1 MAKSARLG
9 RGQRYFWL
17 HHHQLPPGSRHDTHI
32 VLDPPLPEGI
42 APVRIKAALNYL
54 VRRHEALRTT
64 FPIGADGLPEQRIHP
79 PAALPVR
86 QATVEADGTPSPAEA
101 VRQCTQE
108 DFDLAADWPVR
119 ACLVTAAG
127 VPRRLVLVLNHVA
140 FDDWSIDTFLTELAA
155 LLAGA
160 VAGRPAQLPA
170 VLTQPAELAAAEGAA
185 TGPAHADRTG
195 PWREEIARLP
205 ADLFAARREPAAAP
219 PAAGSA
225 ALTSPRL
232 LPASRAVAAR
242 CRVWPSAV
250 HLAAFAATAAAW
262 TGGRR
267 VPFWLFT
274 SHRDGDASMD
284 VLTCMF
290 APLLTAV
297 DLADDPA
304 FSEIVRRT
312 ADALERAKGLPGTAY
327 DETLE
332 LLAEE
337 GARRGAEVRVET
349 ELNFLNYAPRS
360 CGTTRTRLV
369 RNPEPEAWARSGSDA
384 YFRIHEWAD
393 GVTVALRAAG
403 SVLPAD
409 DVERFLRGYEELI
422 VAHADEAVDRP
433 LSEITRVLDFPAP
446 APAPASAPAP
456 HGAAPA
462 TSPGAPE
469 PAVRPAAAAALV
481 AAVGRVNGLDT
492 VDPTAG
498 YVAAGGRLLRAP
510 RVLEV
515 LHDGGWTGLGVRD
528 LGGVRPLA
536 ALAGRLTEV

>member
-42 APVRIKAALNYL
+42 APVRIKAALNHL

-64 FPIGADGLPEQRIHP
+64 FPIGADGLPEQRVHP

-86 QATVEADGTPSPAEA
+86 HATVEADGTPSPAEA
-101 VRQCTQE
+101 VRRCTRE

-127 VPRRLVLVLNHVA
+127 VPKRLVLVLNHVA
-140 FDDWSIDTFLTELAA
+140 FDDWSIATFLGELAA
-155 LLAGA
+155 LLGGA

-170 VLTQPAELAAAEGAA
+170 VTVRPAELAAAEPDAP
-185 TGPAHADRTG
+185 GPADAGRTA
-195 PWREEIARLP
+195 PWREEIRRLP
-205 ADLFAARREPAAAP
+205 ADLFASRRAPAATPPAAA
-219 PAAGSA
+219 GA

-232 LPASRAVAAR
+232 LAAARTVAAR

-250 HLAAFAATAAAW
+250 HLGAFAATAAAW
-262 TGGRR
+262 TGSHR

-274 SHRDGDASMD
+274 SHRDDEAGMD

-297 DLADDPA
+297 DLTDDPS
-304 FSEIVRRT
+304 FPEIVRRT
-312 ADALERAKGLPGTAY
+312 AEALERAKDLPRTAY

-337 GARRGAEVRVET
+337 GTRRGAEVRVET

-369 RNPEPEAWARSGSDA
+369 RNPDPEAWAQSGSDV

-403 SVLPAD
+403 SVLPAED
-409 DVERFLRGYEELI
+409 IERFLRGYEELI
-422 VAHADEAVDRP
+422 VAHTDEAVDRP
-433 LSEITRVLDFPAP
+433 LSEITRVLDFPT
-446 APAPASAPAP
+446 APASAPATP
-456 HGAAPA
+456 TGAPQAEP
-462 TSPGAPE
+462 SPGAE
-469 PAVRPAAAAALV
+469 AALV
-481 AAVGRVNGLDT
+481 AAVGRANALAA
-492 VDPTAG
+492 VDPAAG

-510 RVLEV
+510 RVLEI
-515 LHDGGWTGLGVRD
+515 LRDSGWTGLGVRE

-536 ALAGRLTEV
+536 ALAGRLTRA